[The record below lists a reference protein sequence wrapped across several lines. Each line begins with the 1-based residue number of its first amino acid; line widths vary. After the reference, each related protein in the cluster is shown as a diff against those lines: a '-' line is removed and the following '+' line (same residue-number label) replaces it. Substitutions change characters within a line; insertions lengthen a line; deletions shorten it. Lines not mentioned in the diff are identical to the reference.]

1 MYPGRHG
8 IFDWLKDIYFLH
20 FFHGAVAD
28 YHTIPLSFLWFPRAI
43 AEYPSAYTVSYWANP
58 EVPTFSPLA
67 VLSLFLPTLAAFKV
81 VIALHLSA
89 GALGIGLVSRRAG
102 LGPGGTLGLLL
113 CTLLNPWLAQHVAI
127 GYTSWI
133 SACLVPLIV
142 ALLSGRPTVAAL
154 AGASALDALILYQ
167 GGLHVFLWFNA
178 ALACVAVFMAVL
190 DRDLGPLRRPGLLLA
205 LTGVLAL
212 PKLWAVAAAFRGIER
227 MMAHSYASIAD
238 LWGLLTDARSDPF
251 KFPEAA
257 NMHGTAIYDASTVMG
272 TWFLVLVALALLLLA
287 FRAWRSRGRAVP
299 GLSLH
304 IGLVA
309 TAALCV
315 ALGWQGVWAAAVRV
329 VPTLNAQIHPHRF
342 LFVAVFLLAVFIV
355 LEIDRLA
362 RRLPGW
368 WKEITM
374 VLVFLPVLV
383 VLGPRNRFM
392 AETAAARP
400 DALSSFSLKGVLS
413 QVITATRED
422 GTPLPVS
429 ASPSGARIDL
439 DGYSE
444 PILLPWLSTKAQREN
459 FQVVGAVVEEKGD
472 AVAPLRLVPQ
482 RGAVVVEL
490 RAKEYG
496 RLPLVGVGLA
506 LWLAILLLWG
516 RTIPRPRPVSAPP
529 R

>member
-1 MYPGRHG
+1 M
-8 IFDWLKDIYFLH
+8 
-20 FFHGAVAD
+20 
-28 YHTIPLSFLWFPRAI
+28 
-43 AEYPSAYTVSYWANP
+43 
-58 EVPTFSPLA
+58 
-67 VLSLFLPTLAAFKV
+67 
-81 VIALHLSA
+81 
-89 GALGIGLVSRRAG
+89 
-102 LGPGGTLGLLL
+102 
-113 CTLLNPWLAQHVAI
+113 
-127 GYTSWI
+127 
-133 SACLVPLIV
+133 
-142 ALLSGRPTVAAL
+142 
-154 AGASALDALILYQ
+154 
-167 GGLHVFLWFNA
+167 
-178 ALACVAVFMAVL
+178 
-190 DRDLGPLRRPGLLLA
+190 
-205 LTGVLAL
+205 
-212 PKLWAVAAAFRGIER
+212 ER

-374 VLVFLPVLV
+374 VLAFLPVLV

-439 DGYSE
+439 DGSSE
-444 PILLPWLSTKAQREN
+444 PILLPWLNTKAQREN
-459 FQVVGAVVEEKGD
+459 FQVVGAVIEEKGD

-482 RGAVVVEL
+482 QGAVVVEL

-516 RTIPRPRPVSAPP
+516 RTIPRPRPA
-529 R
+529 